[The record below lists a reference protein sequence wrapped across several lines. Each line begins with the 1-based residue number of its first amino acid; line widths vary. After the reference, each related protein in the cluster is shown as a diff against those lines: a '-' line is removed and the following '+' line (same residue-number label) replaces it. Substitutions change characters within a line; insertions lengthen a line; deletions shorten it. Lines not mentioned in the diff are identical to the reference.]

1 MMSIPIQNVSAGA
14 INPQQQGKKSAPE
27 VLQGLQDVIDIMQG
41 FGDEFA
47 GTVKAQNPNKEV
59 GQQSTSRL
67 HSQKGKPE
75 LNLAGLEALA
85 AEAAGVEDDTS
96 IKKKKRK
103 NQEALLKKL
112 MAKLAELENA
122 YDLDQLDEEDREI
135 VNSFLKNMGDIKKL
149 KKELTFLIQQE
160 EQYQHLIDVNQ
171 KGNPKSDPKSD
182 PKSTPKSNL

>member
-1 MMSIPIQNVSAGA
+1 
-14 INPQQQGKKSAPE
+14 
-27 VLQGLQDVIDIMQG
+27 
-41 FGDEFA
+41 
-47 GTVKAQNPNKEV
+47 
-59 GQQSTSRL
+59 
-67 HSQKGKPE
+67 
-75 LNLAGLEALA
+75 
-85 AEAAGVEDDTS
+85 
-96 IKKKKRK
+96 
-103 NQEALLKKL
+103 

-135 VNSFLKNMGDIKKL
+135 VNSFLKNMGDLKKL